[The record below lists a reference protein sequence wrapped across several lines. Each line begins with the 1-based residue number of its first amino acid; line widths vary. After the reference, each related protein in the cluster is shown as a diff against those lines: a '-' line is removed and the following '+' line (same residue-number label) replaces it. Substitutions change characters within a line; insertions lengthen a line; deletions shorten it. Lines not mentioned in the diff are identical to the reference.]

1 MPNTPSI
8 QFRTYIES
16 HDGRGEKKQFSLGNL
31 SINSLI
37 YRANQCGINIKS
49 GYAYKA
55 TKIKQHIVGEAQ
67 TKELRNTGRILEI
80 GLIEFGGFIYNPVF
94 CFERVKK
101 N

>member
-37 YRANQCGINIKS
+37 YRANQCGINMTTN
-49 GYAYKA
+49 YAYQAK
-55 TKIKQHIVGEAQ
+55 KRKEFIVGDKQ
-67 TKELRNTGRILEI
+67 TKELRDTGSIVGI
-80 GLIEFGGFIYNPVF
+80 SFVMFGEFIYEPVF
-94 CFERVKK
+94 CFERVTK
-101 N
+101 